1 MDYLT
6 LSKERIPIVAEYDVF
21 VAGGGCAGVG
31 AGVAAARS
39 GMRTLIAERM
49 FCLGGTL
56 TGGLMSKIAILNTNH
71 GFGEELLVR
80 LDRLQGSDFLASR
93 SEVPVDPEAAK
104 RMLDR
109 MVVEEAGAEVLFGTA
124 VAAVAR
130 AGRRIEAVVVNSIN
144 GLEAIRAKYY
154 IDCTGDAQLGFRAGA
169 ACLVGDAADGYSSAP
184 TLMFRVGNVDLERLI
199 TEMEQR
205 PELRESSERNTY
217 SYHRLSP
224 AQNRENIARDRYAHF
239 ADFVPYLRQKA
250 RENPGMFSE
259 WELSMML
266 QRGILFMNQPQGG
279 HVLVNCTRTP
289 YFRGDDKK
297 ELTEACLSG
306 RRQAEATFRFMKAFL
321 PGFEGSFLMDTGS
334 MLGVRE
340 SRRLVGDY
348 VLTEEDVETYRKFP
362 DVVVS
367 NQGGVEIHGTRGKG
381 TEIRELRT
389 DDCYHVPYRC
399 VIARDFDNLFMA
411 GRCFSADHPALSA
424 ARNISY
430 CMALGQATGNAAAQ
444 LIKRGAA
451 DVREIDIPMLQE
463 TLRDVI

>member
-1 MDYLT
+1 
-6 LSKERIPIVAEYDVF
+6 
-21 VAGGGCAGVG
+21 
-31 AGVAAARS
+31 
-39 GMRTLIAERM
+39 MRTLIAERM

-239 ADFVPYLRQKA
+239 ADFVPLPPA
-250 RENPGMFSE
+250 EGPGE
-259 WELSMML
+259 
-266 QRGILFMNQPQGG
+266 PG
-279 HVLVNCTRTP
+279 HVQRMGTLHDAAAGHTLHEPAPAAGTCWSNCTRIP

-321 PGFEGSFLMDTGS
+321 PGFEGSFLMDNRKHARCP
-334 MLGVRE
+334 GVPPAR
-340 SRRLVGDY
+340 RRLRAHRGGRGNLPEVPG
-348 VLTEEDVETYRKFP
+348 RRGQQP
-362 DVVVS
+362 
-367 NQGGVEIHGTRGKG
+367 GGVEIHGNRGKG
-381 TEIRELRT
+381 TVIRELRT
-389 DDCYHVPYRC
+389 DDCYHVPYRAW
-399 VIARDFDNLFMA
+399 IARDFDNLFMA
-411 GRCFSADHPALSA
+411 GRCFCADHPALSA

-430 CMALGQATGNAAAQ
+430 CMALGQATGNAAAS
-444 LIKRGAA
+444 
-451 DVREIDIPMLQE
+451 
-463 TLRDVI
+463 